1 MASPSFFERKKAK
14 PQARSASDPLAEE
27 AGPVQQARAQARRRL
42 IGAVLLLA
50 IGVIVFPLLFET
62 QPRPLPG
69 AIPIEMPPREGADA
83 RSAARPGELAL
94 PPSASPS
101 TVAQAAAA
109 ARPASAVPSPPA
121 ATPSPAAVTDAAP
134 ATSARTADSTRPG
147 DAGKAEQAE
156 KLEKPAK
163 AEQAANAGPSAKDAA
178 PGHAALARK
187 GDDERARALLE
198 GRPAAATPAAAV
210 PMPASAAASAAQRF
224 VVQVGAYGDAA
235 TLRQVRA
242 KVEKLGLETYIQT
255 VQTQGGPRT
264 RLRVGPFGSRHEAEK
279 ANDKLA
285 AAGLRGNL
293 LTL

>member
-1 MASPSFFERKKAK
+1 VLLFPHGLAFLLRAQESQAASTVGE
-14 PQARSASDPLAEE
+14 RSAGRRGRPRA
-27 AGPVQQARAQARRRL
+27 AGARAGAQAPDRRRAAAGDRRHRLPAALRDAAAAAAGRDSDRDAAARR
-42 IGAVLLLA
+42 G
-50 IGVIVFPLLFET
+50 G
-62 QPRPLPG
+62 
-69 AIPIEMPPREGADA
+69 
-83 RSAARPGELAL
+83 RPGELAL